1 MVALDGADTRATS
14 SAAAAIDSAQT
25 IIIKIGSSLLVED
38 SRNLVNA
45 GWLAGVAGDIAMLR
59 KAGKNIVVVSSGA
72 IALGRR
78 ELGIDG
84 RDLALE
90 EKQAAAA
97 TGQVTLA
104 HAWREALAAHG
115 IGVAQILLSPE
126 DTETRRRHLNARATM
141 GALLELG
148 AVPVVNENDTV
159 ATTEIRFGDNDRL
172 AARVAAMISADL
184 LVLLSDIDGLYTAN
198 PRQDPD
204 ASHVQHVESLNDEVM
219 AMAGK
224 ANAAY
229 ASGGMVTKLEAARIA
244 MNAGCD
250 MVICDGRGAQPLS
263 AVIDGARHTLFHAEH
278 SPLTARKRW
287 IGGSLTPRGGL
298 RVDAGA
304 LRAIRQGRS
313 LLPAGVTAVSGGF
326 ERGDLIAIEDETG
339 QVIGHGLSAYSAAD
353 TRIILGH
360 KSGEIE
366 RLLGYRGRD
375 EVVHADNLVML
386 EQSG

>member
-1 MVALDGADTRATS
+1 MVALDGADTRATP

-45 GWLAGVAGDIAMLR
+45 GWLAGVASDIATLR

-84 RDLALE
+84 RELALE

-287 IGGSLTPRGGL
+287 IGGSLTPRGRL

-313 LLPAGVTAVSGGF
+313 LLPAGVTAVNGGF

>member
-1 MVALDGADTRATS
+1 MVAVNSAGNT
-14 SAAAAIDSAQT
+14 AAAAVDSAST

-38 SRNLVNA
+38 SHGAVNSA
-45 GWLAGVAGDIAMLR
+45 WLADVASDIAMLR
-59 KAGKNIVVVSSGA
+59 KAGKNVVVVSSGA

-84 RDLALE
+84 RELALE

-159 ATTEIRFGDNDRL
+159 ATAEIRFGDNDRL

-184 LVLLSDIDGLYTAN
+184 LVLLSDIDGLYSAN
-198 PRQDPD
+198 PRKSAD
-204 ASHVQHVESLNDEVM
+204 AVHVPLVDSLNDEVM
-219 AMAGK
+219 AMAGS

-244 MNAGCD
+244 MNAGCG
-250 MVICDGRGAQPLS
+250 MIICDGQGTRPLS
-263 AVIDGARHTLFHAEH
+263 AVMGGARHTLFRAEH

-287 IGGSLTPRGGL
+287 IGGSLAPRGGL
-298 RVDAGA
+298 RVDDGA

-313 LLPAGVTAVSGGF
+313 LLPAGVTSVAGNF
-326 ERGDLIAIEDETG
+326 ERGDLIAIEDAAG
-339 QVIGHGLSAYSAAD
+339 HVIGHGLSAYSAAD
-353 TRIILGH
+353 ARVILGH
-360 KSGEIE
+360 KSREIE
-366 RLLGYRGRD
+366 GLLGYRGRD

>member
-1 MVALDGADTRATS
+1 MVAVNSAGNT
-14 SAAAAIDSAQT
+14 AAAAVDSAIT

-38 SRNLVNA
+38 SHGAVNSA
-45 GWLAGVAGDIAMLR
+45 WLADVASDIAMLR
-59 KAGKNIVVVSSGA
+59 KAGKNVIVVSSGA

-84 RDLALE
+84 RELALE

-159 ATTEIRFGDNDRL
+159 ATAEIRFGDNDRL

-184 LVLLSDIDGLYTAN
+184 LVLLSDIDGLYSAN
-198 PRQDPD
+198 PRKSAD
-204 ASHVQHVESLNDEVM
+204 AVHVPQVDSLNDEVM
-219 AMAGK
+219 AMAGS

-244 MNAGCD
+244 MNAGCG
-250 MVICDGRGAQPLS
+250 MIICDGQGTRPLS
-263 AVIDGARHTLFHAEH
+263 AVMGGARHTLFRAEH

-287 IGGSLTPRGGL
+287 IGGSLAPRGGL
-298 RVDAGA
+298 RVDDGA

-313 LLPAGVTAVSGGF
+313 LLPAGVTSVAGNF
-326 ERGDLIAIEDETG
+326 ERGDLIAIEDAAG
-339 QVIGHGLSAYSAAD
+339 HVIGHGLSAYSAAD
-353 TRIILGH
+353 ARVILGH
-360 KSGEIE
+360 KSREIE
-366 RLLGYRGRD
+366 GLLGYRGRD

>member
-1 MVALDGADTRATS
+1 MVAVTGAASD
-14 SAAAAIDSAQT
+14 AAAAIESANT

-38 SRNLVNA
+38 AHGAVNSA
-45 GWLAGVAGDIAMLR
+45 WLANVASDIAMLR
-59 KAGKNIVVVSSGA
+59 EAGKNVVVVSSGA

-84 RDLALE
+84 RELALE

-97 TGQVTLA
+97 TGQVMLA
-104 HAWREALAAHG
+104 HAWREAMATHG

-159 ATTEIRFGDNDRL
+159 ATAEIRFGDNDRL

-184 LVLLSDIDGLYTAN
+184 LVLLSDIDGLYSAN
-198 PRQDPD
+198 PRHSSD
-204 ASHVQHVESLNDEVM
+204 AVHVAQVDSLNDEVM
-219 AMAGK
+219 AMAGS

-250 MVICDGRGAQPLS
+250 MVICDGQGARPLS
-263 AVIDGARHTLFHAEH
+263 AVINGMRHTLFRAEH

-287 IGGSLTPRGGL
+287 IGGSLTPRGAL

-313 LLPAGVTAVSGGF
+313 LLPAGVTSASGSF
-326 ERGDLIAIEDETG
+326 ERGDLIAIEDESG
-339 QVIGHGLSAYSAAD
+339 QVIGHGLTAYSASD
-353 TRIILGH
+353 TRVILGH
-360 KSGEIE
+360 KSREIE
-366 RLLGYRGRD
+366 GLLGYRGRD
-375 EVVHADNLVML
+375 ELVHADNLVML

>member
-1 MVALDGADTRATS
+1 MVTLSPSKTGAAT
-14 SAAAAIDSAQT
+14 AIDSAKT
-25 IIIKIGSSLLVED
+25 IIVKIGSSLLVED
-38 SRNLVNA
+38 SQNLVDA

-78 ELGIDG
+78 ELGIEG

-159 ATTEIRFGDNDRL
+159 ATAEIRFGDNDRL

-184 LVLLSDIDGLYTAN
+184 LGL
-198 PRQDPD
+198 
-204 ASHVQHVESLNDEVM
+204 
-219 AMAGK
+219 
-224 ANAAY
+224 
-229 ASGGMVTKLEAARIA
+229 
-244 MNAGCD
+244 
-250 MVICDGRGAQPLS
+250 
-263 AVIDGARHTLFHAEH
+263 
-278 SPLTARKRW
+278 
-287 IGGSLTPRGGL
+287 
-298 RVDAGA
+298 
-304 LRAIRQGRS
+304 
-313 LLPAGVTAVSGGF
+313 
-326 ERGDLIAIEDETG
+326 
-339 QVIGHGLSAYSAAD
+339 
-353 TRIILGH
+353 
-360 KSGEIE
+360 
-366 RLLGYRGRD
+366 
-375 EVVHADNLVML
+375 
-386 EQSG
+386 

>member
-1 MVALDGADTRATS
+1 MVALNASETG
-14 SAAAAIDSAQT
+14 AAAAIGSAQT
-25 IIIKIGSSLLVED
+25 IIVKIGSSLLVED
-38 SRNLVNA
+38 SQNLVDA

-78 ELGIDG
+78 ELGIEG
-84 RDLALE
+84 RELALE

-104 HAWREALAAHG
+104 HAWREALASHS

-159 ATTEIRFGDNDRL
+159 ATAEIRFGDNDRL

-198 PRQDPD
+198 PRQNPD
-204 ASHVQHVESLNDEVM
+204 ATHVPQVDSLNDEVM
-219 AMAGK
+219 AMAGQ

-229 ASGGMVTKLEAARIA
+229 ASGGMITKLEAARIA
-244 MNAGCD
+244 MNAGCG
-250 MVICDGRGAQPLS
+250 MIICDGRGAQPLS
-263 AVIDGARHTLFHAEH
+263 AVMKGGRHTLFRAEH

-287 IGGSLTPRGGL
+287 IGGSLNPRGRL

-313 LLPAGVTAVSGGF
+313 LLPAGVTAVNGDF
-326 ERGDLIAIEDETG
+326 ERGDLIAIEDESG

-353 TRIILGH
+353 TRVILGH
-360 KSGEIE
+360 KSREIE

-386 EQSG
+386 EQ

>member
-1 MVALDGADTRATS
+1 
-14 SAAAAIDSAQT
+14 
-25 IIIKIGSSLLVED
+25 
-38 SRNLVNA
+38 
-45 GWLAGVAGDIAMLR
+45 MLR
-59 KAGKNIVVVSSGA
+59 EAGKNVVVVSSGA

-84 RDLALE
+84 RELALE

-97 TGQVTLA
+97 TGQVMLA
-104 HAWREALAAHG
+104 HAWREAMATHG

-159 ATTEIRFGDNDRL
+159 ATAEIRFGDNDRL

-184 LVLLSDIDGLYTAN
+184 LVLLSDIDGLYSAN
-198 PRQDPD
+198 PRHSSD
-204 ASHVQHVESLNDEVM
+204 AVHVAQVDSLNDEVM
-219 AMAGK
+219 AMAGS

-250 MVICDGRGAQPLS
+250 MVICDGPGARPLS
-263 AVIDGARHTLFHAEH
+263 AVINGARHTLFRAEH

-287 IGGSLTPRGGL
+287 IGGSLTPRGAL

-313 LLPAGVTAVSGGF
+313 LLPAGVTSASGSF
-326 ERGDLIAIEDETG
+326 ERGDLIAIEDQSG
-339 QVIGHGLSAYSAAD
+339 QVIGHGLTAYSASD
-353 TRIILGH
+353 TRVILGH
-360 KSGEIE
+360 KSREIE
-366 RLLGYRGRD
+366 GLLGYRGRD
-375 EVVHADNLVML
+375 ELVHADNLVML

>member
-1 MVALDGADTRATS
+1 MVALNRPGAGAATAIE
-14 SAAAAIDSAQT
+14 SART
-25 IIIKIGSSLLVED
+25 IIVKIGSSLLVED
-38 SRNLVNA
+38 SQNLVDA
-45 GWLAGVAGDIAMLR
+45 GWLAGVASDIAMLR

-78 ELGIDG
+78 ELGIEG
-84 RDLALE
+84 RELALE

-104 HAWREALAAHG
+104 HAWREALATHG

-159 ATTEIRFGDNDRL
+159 ATAEIRFGDNYRL

-198 PRQDPD
+198 PRQNPD
-204 ASHVQHVESLNDEVM
+204 ASHVPQVDSLNDEVM
-219 AMAGK
+219 AMAGQ
-224 ANAAY
+224 ANATY
-229 ASGGMVTKLEAARIA
+229 ASGGMITKLEAARIA
-244 MNAGCD
+244 MNAGCG
-250 MVICDGRGAQPLS
+250 MVICDGRGERPLS
-263 AVIDGARHTLFHAEH
+263 TVMQGGRHTLFRAEH

-287 IGGSLTPRGGL
+287 IGGSLTPRGRL

-313 LLPAGVTAVSGGF
+313 LLPAGVTAASGSF

-360 KSGEIE
+360 KSREIE
-366 RLLGYRGRD
+366 ALLGYRGRD

-386 EQSG
+386 DQ

>member
-1 MVALDGADTRATS
+1 M
-14 SAAAAIDSAQT
+14 
-25 IIIKIGSSLLVED
+25 
-38 SRNLVNA
+38 
-45 GWLAGVAGDIAMLR
+45 
-59 KAGKNIVVVSSGA
+59 
-72 IALGRR
+72 
-78 ELGIDG
+78 
-84 RDLALE
+84 
-90 EKQAAAA
+90 
-97 TGQVTLA
+97 TLA
-104 HAWREALAAHG
+104 HAWREALASHG

-159 ATTEIRFGDNDRL
+159 ATAEIRFGDNDRL

-198 PRQDPD
+198 PRQNPD
-204 ASHVQHVESLNDEVM
+204 AAHVPQVDSLNDEVM
-219 AMAGK
+219 AMAGQ

-229 ASGGMVTKLEAARIA
+229 ASGGMITKLEAARIA
-244 MNAGCD
+244 MNAGCG
-250 MVICDGRGAQPLS
+250 MIICDGRGAQPLS
-263 AVIDGARHTLFHAEH
+263 AVMKGGRHTLFRAEH

-287 IGGSLTPRGGL
+287 IGGSLNPRGRL

-313 LLPAGVTAVSGGF
+313 LLPAGVTAANGDF
-326 ERGDLIAIEDETG
+326 ERGDLIAIEDDSG

-353 TRIILGH
+353 TRVILGH
-360 KSGEIE
+360 KSREIE

-386 EQSG
+386 EQ